1 MVARAY
7 VLFEVEPAGDDVALE
22 RLTHHSLGGCKV
34 LANKITPG
42 EIIAHLEAD
51 GLENFN
57 AALVELLG
65 ETGVQR
71 ATTLRIIATA

>member
-1 MVARAY
+1 MLVRAY
-7 VLFEVEPAGDDVALE
+7 VLFEVESASDGTTLE

-34 LANKITPG
+34 LASEVYPR

-57 AALVELLG
+57 TALAELLG
-65 ETGVQR
+65 VAGVRR
-71 ATTLRIIATA
+71 ATTLRITTT

>member
-7 VLFEVEPAGDDVALE
+7 VLFEVEPTSGDVALE

-34 LANKITPG
+34 LANEIVPG

>member
-1 MVARAY
+1 MLARGY
-7 VLFEVEPAGDDVALE
+7 VLFEVEPASGDVALE
-22 RLTHHSLGGCKV
+22 RLTRHSLGGCKV
-34 LANKITPG
+34 LASGIFPG

-65 ETGVQR
+65 ETGVRR
-71 ATTLRIIATA
+71 ATTLRITTTP

>member
-1 MVARAY
+1 MPARAY
-7 VLFEVEPAGDDVALE
+7 VLFEVERASGDVTLE

-34 LANKITPG
+34 LASEIVPG

-51 GLENFN
+51 GLGNFN

-65 ETGVQR
+65 EAGVQR
-71 ATTLRIIATA
+71 ATTLRITTTA